1 MQLPYIDEAHVSELK
16 SSEYLLADDH
26 PTGRSKALFFRTLGF
41 RKDQPAVMRLALLQ
55 HATVNDVSSVQQTVF
70 GSKYL
75 IDGRLSGP
83 NGNSARIRSIWFIE
97 AGEHG
102 PRLITAYPLRG
113 VTK

>member
-16 SSEYLLADDH
+16 ISDYLLADDH

-41 RKDQPAVMRLALLQ
+41 RKDQPAVLRLALLQ
-55 HATVNDVSSVQQTVF
+55 HATVNDVTSVQQTVF
-70 GSKYL
+70 GAKYL
-75 IDGRLSGP
+75 IDGRLSAPSGS
-83 NGNSARIRSIWFIE
+83 SARIRSVWFIE
-97 AGEHG
+97 AGERG